1 MSATLPKLSA
11 TGRAVTGKRAEV
23 GRLPAAMFALVIHI
37 GFFALIVFGVS
48 WQVKAPQPLSAE
60 IWRELPSINAPKPP
74 PVAEVEPKP
83 TPPPEPK
90 IEPKI
95 VPPPKPVAPPA
106 PTKADIALNE
116 KKLRDEKLKLEAQKR
131 EQEKKKAEEDQ
142 RRIASAVA
150 AQREAE
156 RNRAAIAEA
165 QVQAAREAALR
176 SARQKAVNDYSAKVV
191 SLINNRANIPES
203 VMGKPSVQIR
213 VRLLVSGAVF
223 DVQVVKLSGNRVYD
237 EAIQRAING
246 IQQWPIPEDATIF
259 GNERRLDLTLTN
271 DR

>member
-23 GRLPAAMFALVIHI
+23 GRLPAAMFALIVHI

-60 IWRELPSINAPKPP
+60 IWRELPSINAPKPA

-83 TPPPEPK
+83 VPPPEPK

-95 VPPPKPVAPPA
+95 VPPPPKPVQPPA

-116 KKLRDEKLKLEAQKR
+116 KKLRDEKLKLETQKR
-131 EQEKKKAEEDQ
+131 ELEKKKADEDQ

-156 RNRAAIAEA
+156 RNKAAVAEA
-165 QVQAAREAALR
+165 QAQAAREPC
-176 SARQKAVNDYSAKVV
+176 AV
-191 SLINNRANIPES
+191 L
-203 VMGKPSVQIR
+203 GKKR
-213 VRLLVSGAVF
+213 
-223 DVQVVKLSGNRVYD
+223 
-237 EAIQRAING
+237 
-246 IQQWPIPEDATIF
+246 
-259 GNERRLDLTLTN
+259 
-271 DR
+271 